1 MSRGKK
7 IIITLLLL
15 IILIPLALFGFL
27 YYKINS
33 IKSDEQVEG
42 ITNILLLGT
51 DGRENESAY
60 RSDCMMIVTVDNTH
74 KSVKLTSL
82 ARDTYVKIPGQGT
95 GKLNASYFWGKDQL
109 LFKTIKNEFGIEID
123 KFVQVDFDGLMDVI
137 TKLGGVDVEVSEKE
151 MTAVNS
157 LVPSTYDSYKNPEK
171 GEMKLIPET
180 GVQTL
185 TGYQAISYCRI
196 RDIDSAIYRD
206 ARQRKV
212 IMAIASKLKSIPVSS
227 YPNLIKTL
235 RPCVSTN
242 IDSIQLLNLGYS
254 AYNILSTGNSIKQGQ
269 FPVID
274 EVHSKGGKYKDAG
287 WVWLYDKNS
296 VVVLKQ
302 FIFDDI
308 PMENN
313 KYLNETKKIELNA

>member
-7 IIITLLLL
+7 IVIALVLVLLLL
-15 IILIPLALFGFL
+15 PMAVFGFL
-27 YYKINS
+27 YYKINNVNTD
-33 IKSDEQVEG
+33 KQVEG
-42 ITNILLLGT
+42 VTNILLLGT

-60 RSDCMMIVTVDNTH
+60 RSDCMMILTIDNTH

-82 ARDTYVKIPGQGT
+82 ARDTYVEIPGEGK
-95 GKLNASYFWGKDQL
+95 GKLNASYFWGKEQL
-109 LFKTIKNEFGIEID
+109 LFKTIKSEFGIEID
-123 KFVQVDFDGLMDVI
+123 KFIQIDFEGLMDVI
-137 TKLGGVDVEVSEKE
+137 TKLGGVEVDISKKE
-151 MTAVNS
+151 MKAVNK
-157 LVPSTYDSYKNPEK
+157 LIPSTYESYNNPDK
-171 GEMKLIPET
+171 GEMKLISSS

-206 ARQRKV
+206 GRQRKV
-212 IMAIASKLKSIPVSS
+212 IMGVASKLKGLSLSE
-227 YPNLIKTL
+227 YPKLIKSL
-235 RPCVSTN
+235 LPCVSTN
-242 IDSIQLLNLGYS
+242 MGSIELLNLGTS
-254 AYNILSTGNSIKQGQ
+254 AYKILSKDGTIKQGQ
-269 FPVID
+269 FPIID

-313 KYLNETKKIELNA
+313 KYLSETNKIELND

>member
-7 IIITLLLL
+7 IVIALVLVLLLL
-15 IILIPLALFGFL
+15 PMAVFGFL
-27 YYKINS
+27 YYKINNVNT
-33 IKSDEQVEG
+33 DQQVEG
-42 ITNILLLGT
+42 VTNILLLGT

-60 RSDCMMIVTVDNTH
+60 RSDCMMILTIDNTH

-82 ARDTYVKIPGQGT
+82 ARDTYVEIPGEGK
-95 GKLNASYFWGKDQL
+95 GKLNASYFWGKEQL
-109 LFKTIKNEFGIEID
+109 LFKTIKSEFGIEID
-123 KFVQVDFDGLMDVI
+123 KFIQIDFEGLMNVI
-137 TKLGGVDVEVSEKE
+137 TKLGGVEVDISKKE
-151 MTAVNS
+151 MKAVNK
-157 LVPSTYDSYKNPEK
+157 LIPSTYESYNNPDK
-171 GEMKLIPET
+171 GEMNLISSS

-206 ARQRKV
+206 GRQRKV
-212 IMAIASKLKSIPVSS
+212 IMGVASKLKGLSLSE
-227 YPNLIKTL
+227 YPKLIKSL
-235 RPCVSTN
+235 LPCVSTN
-242 IDSIQLLNLGYS
+242 MGSIELLNLGTS
-254 AYNILSTGNSIKQGQ
+254 AYKILSKDGTIKQGQ
-269 FPVID
+269 FPIID

-313 KYLNETKKIELNA
+313 KYLSETNKIELND

>member
-7 IIITLLLL
+7 IVIALVLVLLLL
-15 IILIPLALFGFL
+15 PMAVFGFL
-27 YYKINS
+27 YYKINNVNTD
-33 IKSDEQVEG
+33 KQVEG
-42 ITNILLLGT
+42 VTNILLLGT

-60 RSDCMMIVTVDNTH
+60 RSDCMMILTIDNTH

-82 ARDTYVKIPGQGT
+82 ARDTYVEIPGEGK
-95 GKLNASYFWGKDQL
+95 GKLNASYFWGKEQL
-109 LFKTIKNEFGIEID
+109 LFKTIKSEFGIEID
-123 KFVQVDFDGLMDVI
+123 KFIQIDFEGLMDVI
-137 TKLGGVDVEVSEKE
+137 TKLGGVEVDISKKE
-151 MTAVNS
+151 MKAVNK
-157 LVPSTYDSYKNPEK
+157 LIPSTYESYNNPDK
-171 GEMKLIPET
+171 GEMKLISSS

-206 ARQRKV
+206 GRQRKV
-212 IMAIASKLKSIPVSS
+212 IMGVASKLKGLSLSE
-227 YPNLIKTL
+227 YPKLIKSL
-235 RPCVSTN
+235 LPCVSTN
-242 IDSIQLLNLGYS
+242 MGSIELLNLGTS
-254 AYNILSTGNSIKQGQ
+254 AYKILSKDGTIKQGQ
-269 FPVID
+269 FPIID

-313 KYLNETKKIELNA
+313 KYLSETNKIEPND